1 MQNLSNILEKNIKD
15 ILYYD
20 KGNAIENI
28 VKTVFETILLTER
41 TEFLG
46 SNKNEKIKN
55 KGNGYY
61 EKIAKYVNKYLKISI
76 PRDRLGLFKPLF
88 LEAIKDK
95 EEEMLDMAFK
105 LYTKGLTTR
114 DIRDIFEDVYDKKIS
129 PSSISN
135 ITKEFEGNRKIWQNR
150 KLEEEYYFVYIDAI
164 FIPIRRETVEKEAFY
179 AIIGLKKDLKREILG
194 VYNIPQESSQ
204 GWREVLI
211 DLKKRGLKNV
221 LMFIADGL
229 TGLENV
235 VKELFPKSFMQK
247 CLLHKI
253 KNVLLRIRASEK
265 DEITKDFHN
274 VFKLEDPNYTID
286 TGKENLNNFISKWQ
300 GKYSWMKNKFKNEHL
315 DNYFAYLNFPYQI
328 HRMIYTTNWVERLNK
343 GIRRT
348 QRMRNAFPNPDSALN
363 LICAYLMGFEE
374 RVYKYP
380 ITSFI
385 KVQDILNKMSED
397 YSFID
402 T

>member
-1 MQNLSNILEKNIKD
+1 M
-15 ILYYD
+15 
-20 KGNAIENI
+20 
-28 VKTVFETILLTER
+28 
-41 TEFLG
+41 
-46 SNKNEKIKN
+46 
-55 KGNGYY
+55 
-61 EKIAKYVNKYLKISI
+61 
-76 PRDRLGLFKPLF
+76 
-88 LEAIKDK
+88 
-95 EEEMLDMAFK
+95 
-105 LYTKGLTTR
+105 
-114 DIRDIFEDVYDKKIS
+114 
-129 PSSISN
+129 
-135 ITKEFEGNRKIWQNR
+135 
-150 KLEEEYYFVYIDAI
+150 
-164 FIPIRRETVEKEAFY
+164 
-179 AIIGLKKDLKREILG
+179 G

-211 DLKKRGLKNV
+211 DLKKRGLKNA

-253 KNVLLRIRASEK
+253 KNVLLKTRSSEK
-265 DEITKDFHN
+265 DEVAKDFHN
-274 VFKLEDPNYTID
+274 VFKLEDPNYTIN

-300 GKYSWMKNKFKNEHL
+300 GKYSWMKNKFKKEHL

-348 QRMRNAFPNPDSALN
+348 QRMRNAFPNSDSALN

-397 YSFID
+397 CSFSD